1 MFSVFFKKLFLLR
14 ALKPL
19 ISKQNPLAFDA
30 AILVTPKRSLK
41 NVFSLRGVETINFKV
56 KPSGLRCSNTSTF
69 IQSSR
74 VSLETSRSLFWC
86 LIGCNIGVRVK
97 SDYFLIRYC
106 FLKINVLN
114 VTKTRCLRV
123 YRNTIPLQG
132 SQRIVPA
139 GPAGAQCS
147 RLSVVSAKIIHE
159 FKF

>member
-14 ALKPL
+14 AFKPL

-30 AILVTPKRSLK
+30 AILVTPKRSQKTFSLRGVEVILVTPKRSLK
-41 NVFSLRGVETINFKV
+41 TFSLRGVETINFKV

-123 YRNTIPLQG
+123 YLFRVNEVDELGKITP
-132 SQRIVPA
+132 
-139 GPAGAQCS
+139 
-147 RLSVVSAKIIHE
+147 SAS
-159 FKF
+159 F